1 MPATNT
7 GALTSAKTCSSGLC
21 FRSKSSSAAKRQR
34 VSVVF
39 PSLAPDVKEFSI
51 HVKGIALRYN
61 YRDEPVET
69 KDLTFRF
76 QREVF
81 KGFKP
86 PPELVNKQ

>member
-1 MPATNT
+1 MLKRTMFQEQIIF
-7 GALTSAKTCSSGLC
+7 SGQESEG
-21 FRSKSSSAAKRQR
+21 F
-34 VSVVF
+34 VVF

-51 HVKGIALRYN
+51 HVRGIALRYN

-69 KDLTFRF
+69 KDLIFHF